1 MIRCETYP
9 MMSDPDQPVAL
20 HVGAES
26 APLRAAAGNITGG
39 LDIRRLD
46 DVAAVHE
53 RAAEPGV
60 TCVVIEF
67 TAPDG
72 PAREA
77 VATLRTT
84 HPGVPVLAIAEHQA
98 VAAAAIEAGATDTF
112 VRSDADTDTQLLAR
126 RLEHLLERTPAG
138 GVSGDPWAG
147 TSPNAMADGTGIR
160 EETAR
165 SEGAADG
172 GNDDTAAGGADTDEM
187 DASGAHTGHVEFLQ
201 SLYEVA
207 GSAELGHEE
216 RVRQL
221 LSLGREELG
230 LAVGFL
236 TRVELP
242 ETTPGETDGTR
253 TVVTV
258 AGDDDTIAPGDSC
271 PLSEA
276 YCRRPVRT
284 QELLAMADADAT
296 EEMVGDPAHERSGL
310 GAYIGTTVAVDGEL
324 YGTLCF
330 AAQRARKPF
339 TPMERISVNLL
350 SELVGRELGERQRA
364 TALHRHGTVLNA
376 LGEPAYAADMDGRFT
391 LVNDA
396 FAAHV
401 GRDREALLGE
411 RVEGVLP
418 EEEYERRR
426 STVDELRART
436 DGAAADDTV
445 RWEMTRTAA
454 GGERVLTENRLALVR
469 DDDGTVRG
477 AATVIRDIS
486 GRVRRRAALERERDR
501 LAAAFDAAPYPFA
514 RVRFEGDEPVL
525 ERVNET
531 FAETF
536 GCDRSAAAGDTL
548 SCHVQ
553 PSDGDA
559 RGWTLDSGDIER
571 EVVRRTADGECR
583 AFRLRTVVL
592 GRDDDETTEG
602 LVAYVDI
609 TERRRQ
615 AEQLEQLRHNITDV
629 VWMTDPRKESM
640 EFVSEAYERVWG
652 RTTES
657 LYTNPRSFVNAI
669 HPDDRERV
677 EAALEKQRERPD
689 AYDETYRV
697 VQPDGEV
704 RWVRDRSSGVYR
716 DGELVRLIGI
726 AREITAL
733 REREQELRAFRS
745 AVEHAAHAITWL
757 TPDGEIEY
765 VNPAFEAQTGYDA
778 AEAVGERIAMLQGG
792 VDDEEEYDRMWETL
806 ARGETWEREAVRRR
820 KGGERYIANR
830 TVSPVIEDGEL
841 RRVVA
846 VAADVTDRRRRE
858 QQLSV
863 LQRVLRH
870 DLRNSLNEILLAA
883 ESIERTDDATADRAG
898 AIRETVEETLSLIRD
913 VKRMQELFEQEEAEV
928 KRMVDVTEIVAE
940 QVATLRAE
948 RPAVTVE
955 TSLPEPVS
963 VVGNGL
969 LARAVRNV
977 LQNAVEHND
986 SATPALEVAVSE
998 RPATDEVAV
1007 RIVDNGPG
1015 IPDRTVSVLEA
1026 GAEEPLSHLDGFGL
1040 WLVQWVVSLSGG
1052 TVEFETGVT
1061 SADGTIPEAD
1071 RGTAVTLLLPAG
1083 EPSKDGA

>member
-1 MIRCETYP
+1 

-20 HVGAES
+20 HVGAEGGL
-26 APLRAAAGNITGG
+26 LRAAAGNVAGN
-39 LDIRRLD
+39 LDVRRLD

-53 RAAEPGV
+53 RVAEPGV
-60 TCVVIEF
+60 ACVVVEL

-77 VATLRTT
+77 VATLRTA
-84 HPGVPVLAIAEHQA
+84 HPGLPVLAVAERRA
-98 VAAAAIEAGATDTF
+98 VAAAAVEAGATETF
-112 VRSDADTDTQLLAR
+112 VRSDADTDTLLLAR
-126 RLEHLLERTPAG
+126 RLEHLLGRTSAG
-138 GVSGDPWAG
+138 GVSGDPGAG
-147 TSPNAMADGTGIR
+147 TAPRAVTDGTGIR
-160 EETAR
+160 EGTAR
-165 SEGAADG
+165 S
-172 GNDDTAAGGADTDEM
+172 GGADGEDGGDRAANGANTDDA
-187 DASGAHTGHVEFLQ
+187 DASGACADHVEFLR
-201 SLYEVA
+201 SLHEVA

-216 RVRQL
+216 RVRRL
-221 LSLGREELG
+221 LSLGREQLG

-236 TRVELP
+236 ARVELP
-242 ETTPGETDGTR
+242 ETAPGGTDGTR

-276 YCRRPVRT
+276 YCRRTVRT
-284 QELLAMADADAT
+284 RGLLAIADSVA
-296 EEMVGDPAHERSGL
+296 EGMVGDPAYERFGL
-310 GAYIGTTVAVDGEL
+310 DAYVGTTVTVDGEL

-330 AAQRARKPF
+330 AAQQAREPF
-339 TPMERISVNLL
+339 TPFERISVALL

-376 LGEPAYAADMDGRFT
+376 LGEPAYTADTDGRFT

-426 STVDELRART
+426 SAVDELRAGP
-436 DGAAADDTV
+436 DGPAADATV

-454 GGERVLTENRLALVR
+454 GGERVLTENRLAPVR

-477 AATVIRDIS
+477 TATVIRDIS

-531 FAETF
+531 FAGTF
-536 GCDRSAAAGDTL
+536 GCDRSAAAGDAL
-548 SCHVQ
+548 SRHVQ
-553 PSDGDA
+553 PPDGDA

-583 AFRLRTVVL
+583 AFRLRTAVL
-592 GRDDDETTEG
+592 GRGDDETTEG
-602 LVAYVDI
+602 LVAYVDV

-629 VWMTDPRKESM
+629 VWMTDPRKETM
-640 EFVSEAYERVWG
+640 EFVSEAYERIWG

-657 LYTNPRSFVNAI
+657 LYAGPRSFVDAI

-677 EAALEKQRERPD
+677 EAALEEQRERPG

-726 AREITAL
+726 ARDITAL

-778 AEAVGERIAMLQGG
+778 AEAVGERIDVLRAG
-792 VDDEEEYDRMWETL
+792 VHDEEEYERMWETL
-806 ARGETWEREAVRRR
+806 ARGDIWEREAVRRR

-883 ESIERTDDATADRAG
+883 ESIERTDGATADRAG
-898 AIRETVEETLSLIRD
+898 AIRQTVEETLSLVRD
-913 VKRMQELFEQEEAEV
+913 VKRMQELFEREGAEV

-940 QVATLRAE
+940 QVATLRTE

-955 TSLPEPVS
+955 TTLPEPVS

-969 LARAVRNV
+969 LGRAVRNV

-1052 TVEFETGVT
+1052 TVEFETGVA
-1061 SADGTIPEAD
+1061 SADGATASEAD

-1083 EPSKDGA
+1083 EPPGNGE